1 MSGGGGKRETWYD
14 VLRIAM
20 FGRIKAEKCK
30 FF

>member
-20 FGRIKAEKCK
+20 FGRRKRNVK
-30 FF
+30 FL